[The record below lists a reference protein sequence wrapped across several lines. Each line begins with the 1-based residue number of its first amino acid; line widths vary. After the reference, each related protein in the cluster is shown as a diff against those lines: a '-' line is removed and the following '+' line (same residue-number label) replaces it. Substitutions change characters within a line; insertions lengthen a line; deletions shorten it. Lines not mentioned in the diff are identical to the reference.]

1 MLEEEKKATTGRINK
16 STIMLVGSMGAGKS
30 TIVNCLVGE
39 DVALNNDGAIS
50 VTTNINKYDSRVH
63 NGLTIIDT
71 PGLGGPDIP
80 VKKWIKMART
90 I

>member
-39 DVALNNDGAIS
+39 DVATTQSGAIS
-50 VTTNINKYDSRVH
+50 CTREIQIFDSKKEPNLKV
-63 NGLTIIDT
+63 IDT
-71 PGLGGPDIP
+71 PGFADP
-80 VKKWIKMART
+80 
-90 I
+90 